1 MFKLSEEDRAMLDF
15 THGLELE
22 IRGRLKGKRHQPVI
36 SPGPN
41 RIILDWADDT
51 ITVIVKAEE
60 AELVLEIT
68 KRKVLSMVDPTS
80 TGTILDQIEATR
92 KAQS

>member
-1 MFKLSEEDRAMLDF
+1 MFKLSEEDAAMLDF

-36 SPGPN
+36 SHGPS
-41 RIILDWADDT
+41 RIILDWQDDT
-51 ITVIVKAEE
+51 ITVIVKMQE
-60 AELVLEIT
+60 ASIVLET
-68 KRKVLSMVDPTS
+68 TQRKVLLMADPGS
-80 TGTILDQIEATR
+80 TVTILDQIEATR